1 MRRTRSRYCLTGG
14 GFLVSCMSIGGWEA
28 VALNGT
34 DLWFAALIDLQGLV
48 PFFVGYALGSIP
60 FGLIFTRLG
69 GAGDIRQVGSG
80 NIGATNVL
88 RTGRKGLAAATLLFD
103 AAKGFAPV
111 LLFRL
116 HAGLEPALFAA
127 AGAFLGH
134 LFPVWLNFRGGK
146 GVATYIGVVTALY
159 WPAGAFFC
167 AAWLC
172 VALLSRYSSAAALS
186 AAALTPVFLL
196 TQGSTTLAA
205 FVAGLSALLIA
216 RHHQNIRNLIAGKE
230 SKISFQAKSR

>member
-1 MRRTRSRYCLTGG
+1 
-14 GFLVSCMSIGGWEA
+14 MSGLE
-28 VALNGT
+28 
-34 DLWFAALIDLQGLV
+34 LWFGARPGPEGWAVLAGALL
-48 PFFVGYALGSIP
+48 VGYALGSIP

-69 GAGDIRQVGSG
+69 GAGDIRKVGSG

-88 RTGRKGLAAATLLFD
+88 RTGRKGLALATLLFD

-116 HAGLEPALFAA
+116 HSGLEPALFAA

-167 AAWLC
+167 AVWLC
-172 VALLSRYSSAAALS
+172 IALLTRYSSLSALT
-186 AAALTPVFLL
+186 AAALTPAFIM
-196 TQGSTTLAA
+196 TQLPASAGV
-205 FVAGLSALLIA
+205 FVAALSAILIA
-216 RHHQNIRNLIAGKE
+216 RHHQNIRNLLTGNE
-230 SKISFQAKSR
+230 SKISFRTASR